1 MWNVPPIRRRPP
13 VRRPRPTA
21 DSVGAVR
28 VPDFLQAA
36 IDWLR
41 HNLPRVDRRIGAGL
55 AAAAAIGLVAWAL
68 ISGPLAS
75 DDEPEVE
82 TKVVTVEIETDD
94 AGDAPVGP
102 LGFPL
107 VATRNT
113 TRVGGPDPASDAAAI
128 ALATHP
134 PSSAR
139 RPRGGGG
146 AGRGRLGVL
155 GDRGV
160 GAGGAAASRP
170 AARRRRRRA
179 AGADRRRAREAQP
192 ARGCRARRCGRLPG
206 RRRRRALR
214 LRLAEGRR
222 RVPRGDRRQGRRAAR
237 RAVRRRARTHRHR
250 EQRRARLRDACCG
263 LGRAVGRPG
272 ALQRPRRG
280 PRGRPSMR
288 SSATAAPPS
297 TCSAPRAS
305 SPSEAVREIE
315 RISPGVQRVGA
326 EGRVANAIAFA
337 RYADQDFGWNINDPG
352 HGLVIASTSRPLDAA
367 AAATLSASGK
377 WGPLL
382 LLETPAT
389 LPPELSDFLLD
400 IKPGFSD
407 GPDPRRLQPRLA
419 DRRQRRGRRAGAGR
433 GRRARGARADHG
445 RRRRKWRW
453 RRDPGRRPAL
463 GARGRAG
470 RSTPIR

>member
-1 MWNVPPIRRRPP
+1 M
-13 VRRPRPTA
+13 
-21 DSVGAVR
+21 R
-28 VPDFLQAA
+28 VPDFVQAA

-41 HNLPRVDRRIGAGL
+41 HNLPRVDRRIGAGF
-55 AAAAAIGLVAWAL
+55 AAAVAIGLVAWAL

-134 PSSAR
+134 PSPLADPVEAAVLVEGDSAYSGIAASVLAGPPLR
-139 RPRGGGG
+139 APLLVGDNGELPAPTADALAKLNPRGGAGPGAVAVYRVGDVAAPSGYGSQKVGG
-146 AGRGRLGVL
+146 GSPAETADKVDELRGELFGAEPAHIVIASSDEPGYAMPAAAWAARSGDPVLFSGRDEVPEPTLDALKRHRGTPVYVL
-155 GDRGV
+155 GPTSV
-160 GAGGAAASRP
+160 IS
-170 AARRRRRRA
+170 
-179 AGADRRRAREAQP
+179 Q
-192 ARGCRARRCGRLPG
+192 
-206 RRRRRALR
+206 
-214 LRLAEGRR
+214 
-222 RVPRGDRRQGRRAAR
+222 Q
-237 RAVRRRARTHRHR
+237 
-250 EQRRARLRDACCG
+250 
-263 LGRAVGRPG
+263 
-272 ALQRPRRG
+272 
-280 PRGRPSMR
+280 
-288 SSATAAPPS
+288 
-297 TCSAPRAS
+297 
-305 SPSEAVREIE
+305 AVREIE

-337 RYADQDFGWNINDPG
+337 RYTDQDFGWNINDPG

-400 IKPGFSD
+400 IKPGFSA
-407 GPDPRRLQPRLA
+407 DPTRAVYNHVWLIGDSGAVGGRVQAEVDELA
-419 DRRQRRGRRAGAGR
+419 ELAPITAGGAANGAG
-433 GRRARGARADHG
+433 GGIPGVGQPSGPEGEPGGAPQSG
-445 RRRRKWRW
+445 NK
-453 RRDPGRRPAL
+453 GQ
-463 GARGRAG
+463 
-470 RSTPIR
+470 